1 MYLIKYDK
9 NTPLINSVQEDVNY
23 SEQDFAV
30 EFDLQSPNNNIG
42 VKVGDII
49 AGLEQHF
56 KDLLNQSIVSNK
68 RSRALEM
75 LVNTLVILEKQYE
88 AYQRSIEEQKH

>member
-23 SEQDFAV
+23 SESYFSV
-30 EFDLQSPNNNIG
+30 EFDLQSPNNDIG

-88 AYQRSIEEQKH
+88 EYQHSVEKQKY